1 MILVAGGM
9 VITAVGLGDK
19 GFKSVELRLLGP
31 VIVLTGLTLIFIR
44 LNIKHFICG
53 VENSVRE
60 LLKRWRMVFWLQY
73 PTSLPSTFRSSLC
86 FDIMPFQFY
95 KICISEFF
103 FAASHPVSVL
113 ANYLVPVLTAQELRQ
128 CPVWENFTQG
138 ADL

>member
-60 LLKRWRMVFWLQY
+60 LLKRWRMFFWLEY
-73 PTSLPSTFRSSLC
+73 PTLVLNGLIDPSLQ
-86 FDIMPFQFY
+86 PFVLH
-95 KICISEFF
+95 
-103 FAASHPVSVL
+103 FAL
-113 ANYLVPVLTAQELRQ
+113 I
-128 CPVWENFTQG
+128 
-138 ADL
+138 